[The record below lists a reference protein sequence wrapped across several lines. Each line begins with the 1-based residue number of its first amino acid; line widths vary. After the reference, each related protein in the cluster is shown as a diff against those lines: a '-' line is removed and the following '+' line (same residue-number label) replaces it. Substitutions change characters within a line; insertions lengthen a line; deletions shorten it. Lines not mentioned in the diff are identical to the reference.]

1 MTTSSDSSDPWQLQ
15 SHSAVLR
22 LQQFSATVD
31 LLRPSRGLA
40 KLSYLNQSLDGFV
53 LAVSPADEEA
63 IASHEVSDAFV
74 RGNDLVVTY
83 AETEQRPFTL
93 QVYWRVRPDDS
104 GVVVLDAILS
114 LQTRLLESFPQV
126 QVATEIPAVAAKLLS
141 TDPDADQTQAS
152 LLDLANGELHE
163 LPTDESNGV
172 LLRSDSEKWSFA
184 EATHPQ
190 DRGVS
195 QVDAS
200 QPAIR
205 LTHQLGGRFMEKG
218 VIRRLRVRS
227 VFMPREKDT
236 EVASHYLASLK
247 TEQPPLTV

>member
-1 MTTSSDSSDPWQLQ
+1 MTTSSDNDPWQLQ

-22 LQQFSATVD
+22 LRQFSATVD
-31 LLRPSRGLA
+31 LLRPSRGLE
-40 KLSYLNQSLDGFV
+40 KLSYANQSLAGFV
-53 LAVSPADEEA
+53 LAVSPAGEEA
-63 IASHEVSDAFV
+63 IASDEISDAFV

-126 QVATEIPAVAAKLLS
+126 QVATEMPAVTASLLP
-141 TDPDADQTQAS
+141 TDSDADQTQAN
-152 LLDLANGELHE
+152 LLDLDGGELHE
-163 LPTDESNGV
+163 LPTDESNGL
-172 LLRSDSEKWSFA
+172 LLRSNSGTWSFA

-227 VFMPREKDT
+227 VFMPSEHDV
-236 EVASHYLASLK
+236 EVASHYLNSLK

>member
-1 MTTSSDSSDPWQLQ
+1 MTTSSDNSPWQLR

-22 LQQFSATVD
+22 LRQFSATVD
-31 LLRPSRGLA
+31 LLRPSRGLE
-40 KLSYLNQSLDGFV
+40 KLSYANQSLDGFV
-53 LAVSPADEEA
+53 LAVSPAGEEA
-63 IASHEVSDAFV
+63 IASDEVSDAFV

-93 QVYWRVRPDDS
+93 QVYWRVRADDS

-126 QVATEIPAVAAKLLS
+126 QVATEIPAVAARLLP
-141 TDPDADQTQAS
+141 TDSDADQTQAN
-152 LLDLANGELHE
+152 LLDLADGGLHE
-163 LPTDESNGV
+163 LPTDKSNGV
-172 LLRSDSEKWSFA
+172 LLRSDNEKWSFA

-190 DRGVS
+190 DRGAS

-200 QPAIR
+200 HPVVR

-227 VFMPREKDT
+227 VFMPSGQDT
-236 EVASHYLASLK
+236 EVALRYLTSLK